1 MFNLLFDCQQYPE
14 RFQHMKPGDKY
25 GTWSLVW
32 NGQHT
37 QSLPIIM
44 IDVASDSWLP
54 LSLFLSPQIG
64 SKSSEKGNCIILWMD
79 KKEIR
84 LRSINN
90 YLIVPPK
97 SFEHAQ

>member
-1 MFNLLFDCQQYPE
+1 MFNLLFDCHQHPE

-32 NGQHT
+32 NGQDT
-37 QSLPIIM
+37 QSLPITGM
-44 IDVASDSWLP
+44 LWLMLHLDSF
-54 LSLFLSPQIG
+54 SLFLSPQIG

-84 LRSINN
+84 LRSINFPVVK
-90 YLIVPPK
+90 LI
-97 SFEHAQ
+97 